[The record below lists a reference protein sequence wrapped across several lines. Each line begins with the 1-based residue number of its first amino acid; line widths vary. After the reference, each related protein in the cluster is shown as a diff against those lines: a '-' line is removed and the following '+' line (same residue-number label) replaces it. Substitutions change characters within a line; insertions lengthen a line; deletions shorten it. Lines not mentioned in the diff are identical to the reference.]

1 MDAQQGNFARKLG
14 WRLEVLGYDI
24 VRLLLT
30 PFPLSWIS
38 AFGGKLFQFIGP
50 LTSKQNIAETGLR
63 IAFPNA
69 GDDEIKTMMK
79 ESWNRTGRTFA
90 EFPFLHRIKIF
101 ADNPQVEVSG
111 IEHFDTLKEK
121 KQGAIL
127 ISGHFSN
134 WELMAAVI
142 SQSGLPSKITY
153 RPTNNPY
160 FDKRIRAERAAYGTK
175 LMVAKSGA
183 RGAKELF
190 EALKAGDS
198 IAFLNDQKFNEGI
211 EVPFFGV
218 GAMTLP
224 GPTRLALKTSAPL
237 IPMSIERIK
246 GTKFKVV
253 IHPPMDL
260 ENTGDRDADVMAGLV
275 KINTFVEDQI
285 RKNPTDWFWVHRRWP
300 KPLYRKNIH

>member
-1 MDAQQGNFARKLG
+1 MDAQQGNWLRKIG

-24 VRLLLT
+24 VRLLLS

-38 AFGGKLFQFIGP
+38 AFGGKLFQLIGP
-50 LTSKQNIAETGLR
+50 RTNKHHIAETGMR
-63 IAFPNA
+63 IAFPDA
-69 GDDEIKTMMK
+69 GDDQIKAWLK
-79 ESWNRTGRTFA
+79 ESWNRSGRTFA
-90 EFPFLHRIKIF
+90 EFPFLHRIKVF
-101 ADNPQVEVSG
+101 ADNSNVEVIG
-111 IEHFDTLKEK
+111 IEKFEELKANQK
-121 KQGAIL
+121 GAIL

-183 RGAKELF
+183 RGAKELL
-190 EALKAGDS
+190 EALNGGES
-198 IAFLNDQKFNEGI
+198 IAFLNDQKFNEGL

-224 GPTRLALKTSAPL
+224 GPTRLALRTGAPL
-237 IPMSIERIK
+237 IPMSIERVK
-246 GTKFKVV
+246 GTRFKVT
-253 IHPPMDL
+253 IHDPIEL

-275 KINTFVEDQI
+275 KINTFVEDRI
-285 RKNPTDWFWVHRRWP
+285 HDNPTDWFWVHRRWP
-300 KPLYRKNIH
+300 KPLYRKK